1 MARHHRG
8 FTATLRH
15 AEHQGTMN
23 EHRPG
28 NRLDFDQQ
36 LNLITVN
43 TQADSA
49 TGYDNNTVL
58 FIDRFTLPA
67 SAREM
72 FYKRVRINR
81 AFIRSIPGFIDDA
94 AYESPDGNGSIH
106 FITVARWESKEALA
120 KAKALVQ
127 EEYQKEGF
135 DPAVFMKSLN
145 IVMDRAMYTPVD

>member
-1 MARHHRG
+1 M
-8 FTATLRH
+8 
-15 AEHQGTMN
+15 
-23 EHRPG
+23 
-28 NRLDFDQQ
+28 
-36 LNLITVN
+36 N
-43 TQADSA
+43 TQEDSA
-49 TGYDNNTVL
+49 TRSDNSTVL
-58 FIDRFTLPA
+58 FIDKFTLPV

-72 FYKRVRINR
+72 FYKRLRINR
-81 AFIRSIPGFIDDA
+81 DFIRNIPGFIEDA

-135 DPAVFMKSLN
+135 DPAGFMKSLN